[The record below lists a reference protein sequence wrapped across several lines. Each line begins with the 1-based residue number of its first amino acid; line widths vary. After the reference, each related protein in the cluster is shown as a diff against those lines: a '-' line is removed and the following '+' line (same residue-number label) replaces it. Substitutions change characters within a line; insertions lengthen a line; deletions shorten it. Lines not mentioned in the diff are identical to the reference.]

1 MVGLGGAFGTTSAP
15 VPKTAPKGGGVRH
28 PFGRPFGETLRPFS
42 GLFFGR
48 LFGAAFST
56 LQGGAGTDL
65 GGIWPPFGC
74 FFGDFW
80 GSLGPMPASTI
91 LLLFIVLGPF
101 PQRTRPVV
109 PFTDYPFFV
118 NLVLP

>member
-15 VPKTAPKGGGVRH
+15 VPKRAQKGGVSRH

-48 LFGAAFST
+48 LFGAAFSM
-56 LQGGAGTDL
+56 LLGGAGTVL
-65 GGIWPPFGC
+65 GGIWLPFGC

-91 LLLFIVLGPF
+91 LLLFITLGPHRASPEASKTLLF
-101 PQRTRPVV
+101 LL
-109 PFTDYPFFV
+109 PF
-118 NLVLP
+118 